1 MNKLLSTNP
10 VMATGGFTIIRVI
23 IGCFLIY
30 HGWEVFHKSK
40 MDEYSAWD
48 VFKKSSSP
56 ALMAYLGKSA
66 ELVAGILLA
75 LGLFTRVSAV
85 IIIGTFIYIPFFVGS
100 GKIWYEDQYPF
111 LFALFGF
118 VFFFAGPGSWS
129 LDHLLFDKNKIV
141 KNQ

>member
-1 MNKLLSTNP
+1 MNKLLSPGP
-10 VMATGGFTIIRVI
+10 VMATGGLTIIRIV

-30 HGWEVFHKSK
+30 HGSEVFDKAK

-56 ALMAYLGKSA
+56 AMMAYLGKTS
-66 ELVAGILLA
+66 ELVAGFLLVI
-75 LGLFTRVSAV
+75 GLFTRIACI
-85 IIIGTFIYIPFFVGS
+85 IIIGTFIYIPFFVGN

-118 VFFFAGPGSWS
+118 VFFFLGPGTWS
-129 LDHLLFDKNKIV
+129 VDRLLFDKK
-141 KNQ
+141 KL